1 MTVKSP
7 TALDANVR
15 HLLRRLRLQLDRLA
29 TAPMAGKNRSVQRG
43 RGLEFDQVIR
53 YAYGD
58 DIREIDWNV
67 SARLGDLYRKSFVE
81 DREIKLVCVFADH
94 PALQFG
100 SGATA
105 KRSRLIDALSLLLLL
120 AMEQQQT
127 ISLLHMHGGTVTKYP
142 FTRDR
147 GRILRMI
154 TELHT
159 ATAPAVTEPG
169 PSQPPAE
176 HLRHLGKGH
185 LIMWFGEIP
194 ENSPAADWL
203 ALARRH
209 STLAIRVEDQWERYK
224 PAKAMIA
231 FDPLNQCLVERA
243 ANRDDGVSHRE
254 WQRKREQRWAQWWP
268 RPDQRLVIDNNDDS
282 DTFIAVSGFL
292 GRRRTIVRTP
302 VG

>member
-7 TALDANVR
+7 TALDPNVR

-29 TAPMAGKNRSVQRG
+29 AAQMAGKNRSIQRG

-105 KRSRLIDALSLLLLL
+105 KRSRLIEALSLLLLL

-127 ISLLHMHGGTVTKYP
+127 ISLLHMHGSTVTKYP

-154 TELHT
+154 TKLHT
-159 ATAPAVTEPG
+159 DVAPAVTEPG
-169 PSQPPAE
+169 PCQPSAE
-176 HLRHLGKGH
+176 HLRLLGKGH
-185 LIMWFGEIP
+185 LIIWFGEIP
-194 ENSPAADWL
+194 MTSPGSGWL

-209 STLAIRVEDQWERYK
+209 STMAIRVEDQWEREE
-224 PAKAMIA
+224 PAEAMVA

-243 ANRDDGVSHRE
+243 ANKNDVISYRE
-254 WQRKREQRWAQWWP
+254 WKRKREQLWAQWWP
-268 RPDQRLVIDNNDDS
+268 RPDQRLVIGNNDDT

-292 GRRRTIVRTP
+292 GRRRTILRTP